1 MDKELRD
8 KALDILENP
17 ANSKLVTHLNAC
29 VHCGLCGTSCL
40 FFRTYNEPKYIP
52 GKKVDLVALN
62 TLVFSFLFRTK
73 LKK

>member
-17 ANSKLVTHLNAC
+17 ANSKLITHLNAC

-52 GKKVDLVALN
+52 GK
-62 TLVFSFLFRTK
+62 
-73 LKK
+73 